1 MDFYTIVL
9 IIAVV
14 LLILALTGLSLMLTQ
29 VGTTTSFPPI
39 SNTCPDGWTA
49 GSPDVSGNI
58 TCTSNGKNV
67 PTANYSSGTTTT
79 KYPVGNK
86 DSGKNST
93 GYINYFYS
101 SEKFL
106 GGVTATQTAA
116 DQVPSLMINKG
127 IVKNVCDQKTW
138 ADANKIIWDGVTNSN
153 AKC

>member
-49 GSPDVSGNI
+49 GSPDGSGNI
-58 TCTSNGKNV
+58 TCTSSASTTNKPSTYDVNG
-67 PTANYSSGTTTT
+67 AYS
-79 KYPVGNK
+79 
-86 DSGKNST
+86 KNSP
-93 GYINYFYS
+93 GYINYYYS

-106 GGVTATQTAA
+106 GGVTSTNGAQ
-116 DQVPSLMINKG
+116 SISINKG

-138 ADANKIIWDGVTNSN
+138 SDANKIIWDGVTNSN